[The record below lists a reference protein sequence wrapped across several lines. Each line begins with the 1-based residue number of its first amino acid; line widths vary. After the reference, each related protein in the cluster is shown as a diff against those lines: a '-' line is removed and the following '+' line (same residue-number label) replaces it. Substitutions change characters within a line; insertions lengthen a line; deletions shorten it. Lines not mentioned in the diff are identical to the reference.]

1 MLPVDQFRVNQ
12 TPQKNAGGDSIV
24 TSASKHAP
32 HTTRTRGVKLD
43 AEWPTE
49 ARLQRQCV
57 TDARFT
63 CSFGGNRGCTYFGQ
77 ALRNTRCDLLADGQ
91 RLSKAIAAAVE
102 TLARKALHATQ
113 SFRWVAEIERRWH
126 WEVAKPSDAANSFL
140 GSEQNACFGSAS
152 CKWSRAVRLR
162 RRLRPALISGRS
174 GHVRV
179 PWMRLTDVPLRVDY
193 VSGGQTRQN
202 PIGPVINRG

>member
-32 HTTRTRGVKLD
+32 HTTQTRGVKLD

-49 ARLQRQCV
+49 ARLQRHCV

-77 ALRNTRCDLLADGQ
+77 AHGTKEYTLRPPRGRSAFVKGDRRCRRSTRTQSTSRNTIVPMGRRNGTSVALGGGEAEQ
-91 RLSKAIAAAVE
+91 RSQQLP
-102 TLARKALHATQ
+102 R
-113 SFRWVAEIERRWH
+113 FR
-126 WEVAKPSDAANSFL
+126 AKRVF
-140 GSEQNACFGSAS
+140 
-152 CKWSRAVRLR
+152 RLC
-162 RRLRPALISGRS
+162 LVQMESGRS
-174 GHVRV
+174 PSSSTSAGTDFGPFWSR
-179 PWMRLTDVPLRVDY
+179 PRTLDAPNRRPTASRLCFRWANTAESHR
-193 VSGGQTRQN
+193 SGN
-202 PIGPVINRG
+202 

>member
-1 MLPVDQFRVNQ
+1 MQSGQPRHVFNGTVSQ
-12 TPQKNAGGDSIV
+12 
-24 TSASKHAP
+24 
-32 HTTRTRGVKLD
+32 TRGSRVPS
-43 AEWPTE
+43 AAIE
-49 ARLQRQCV
+49 A
-57 TDARFT
+57 ART
-63 CSFGGNRGCTYFGQ
+63 LVRRT

-102 TLARKALHATQ
+102 ALARKALHVTQ
-113 SFRWVAEIERRWH
+113 SFRWVAETERRWH
-126 WEVAKPSDAANSFL
+126 WEVAKPSNAANSFL

-193 VSGGQTRQN
+193 VSGGQTRRN